1 MAKFVVI
8 LGFLL
13 AFGAGL
19 VIGAQGH
26 LRLASAEPPPA
37 TRPSGPGSWLAAELD
52 LSPDQT
58 QKIDAI
64 WSDIA
69 GKGRGDREDQRRQL
83 RKERDDAIAA
93 LIRPEDL
100 SAFDQI
106 HETYADRMAAL
117 DAQWREGFNA
127 SVERTKQI
135 LTPEQRVK
143 YEEILKRHTGGPGAR
158 DRQGTRRPSEERAT
172 SGPKSER

>member
-1 MAKFVVI
+1 MISRTAGDTNMTKLVVI
-8 LGFLL
+8 LGFIL

-19 VIGAQGH
+19 VIGGGGRV
-26 LRLASAEPPPA
+26 RLATANPPPSS
-37 TRPSGPGSWLAAELD
+37 RPSGPGGWLAAELD

-58 QKIDAI
+58 QKLDLI
-64 WSDIA
+64 WSAIA
-69 GKGRGDREDQRRQL
+69 GKGRGDREEQRRHL
-83 RKERDDAIAA
+83 RAERDDAIAA

-100 SAFDQI
+100 TAFDQI

-135 LTPEQRVK
+135 LTPGQRIK
-143 YEEILKRHTGGPGAR
+143 YEEILKRHTGGPESRERPGN
-158 DRQGTRRPSEERAT
+158 RRPA
-172 SGPKSER
+172 